1 MAQEGDA
8 LACVE
13 LSGAPG
19 YETPDSGDMHYMR
32 KPRFGP
38 AILIYTFGPDR
49 ALITLLGYDLKIV
62 AGRSFLRTIDLD
74 QQSLFL
80 VMHFSL

>member
-1 MAQEGDA
+1 
-8 LACVE
+8 
-13 LSGAPG
+13 
-19 YETPDSGDMHYMR
+19 MR

-38 AILIYTFGPDR
+38 TIPIYTVGPDR
-49 ALITLLGYDLKIV
+49 ALITLLFYDLEIV

>member
-1 MAQEGDA
+1 MVQEGDA
-8 LACVE
+8 LACE
-13 LSGAPG
+13 KLSGAPG
-19 YETPDSGDMHYMR
+19 YETPNSEGMHDMR